1 MTRALR
7 FVKQI
12 TKKYPSLI
20 CIVLALTTLTVDFVT
35 GREIRFPLVYLLPIG
50 LAAWMD
56 KKILAYSLSVL
67 LPPVRVVFEVL
78 WQVPELLPV
87 ESLNAAIEMLALAL
101 YVYFLGRQGT
111 RTRQMEKTI
120 TTKDVEMQHLRAFT
134 RMVGTT
140 LQGRGIS
147 PGLADGVAMVY
158 LPEHELAFGE
168 QNISQDDV
176 ESEVNRF
183 NRALAASIRELDNI
197 GKQFDRQL
205 ADEEIALILVHLAML
220 RDSSFA
226 EKCRRRVCEDLVRAE
241 HAVAAEVGD
250 IEVQL
255 LELEQEFMR
264 ERSADV
270 RDIGRRVLRNLII
283 TSEEASNRLASLPP
297 GTIIVAEELLLSDTL
312 QMDPINVAA
321 FVTEKTG
328 PASHVAILARARQIP
343 AVCDIKEARSL
354 LTSGARLLVDAEAGT
369 VTVAPTMVQAEHFA
383 SRKVQS
389 TLFATIVSRE
399 PIQHCITKD
408 DVAIGL
414 HANIGRPDEA
424 AIVLENRLDGV
435 GLFRSEFLF
444 LHVDRPPDLKTQ
456 TAAYSEVATMLD
468 PRPVV
473 IRTMDLGGD
482 KIPLFGHTGNDIAF
496 RMGLRGLAYS
506 LSEKTMFKTQ
516 ILAILRAAQRGN
528 VRIMFPMVMGVADL
542 REAHHLVEEVF
553 QSEQLSKRPPIG
565 AMIETPAAVFD
576 IHGILEIV
584 DFLSIGTNDL
594 SHFILAMGRGSQGHP
609 GALSFLH
616 PSVLRATE
624 QIVRAAMEKGVTI
637 SVCGEAAG
645 DPAAA
650 CLLVGMGIR
659 ELSMSPFRVA
669 HVRHAI
675 RQLTLDQ
682 ARIVTKDAL
691 GATTPEE
698 VQEILASVLHENSL
712 FSSKEPTCVSFHIN
726 ESRPPTHAGSRS
738 ACVR

>member
-1 MTRALR
+1 MTSALR

-12 TKKYPSLI
+12 TKRYPSLI
-20 CIVLALTTLTVDFVT
+20 CIGLALTTLAVDFAT

-87 ESLNAAIEMLALAL
+87 ESLNATIEMLALAL

-120 TTKDVEMQHLRAFT
+120 TTKNVEMQHLRAFT

-158 LPEHELAFGE
+158 LPEHELAVGE

-183 NRALAASIRELDNI
+183 DRALAASISELDNI
-197 GKQFDRQL
+197 RKQFDLQL
-205 ADEEIALILVHLAML
+205 SDEEIALVEVHLAML
-220 RDSSFA
+220 RAPSFS
-226 EKCRRRVCEDLVRAE
+226 EKCRRRVFEDLVRAE
-241 HAVAAEVGD
+241 QAVAAEVRD
-250 IEVQL
+250 IEVRIL
-255 LELEQEFMR
+255 GLEQEFMR

-270 RDIGRRVLRNLII
+270 RDIGRRILRNLKIPGEGI
-283 TSEEASNRLASLPP
+283 PNRLASLPP
-297 GTIIVAEELLLSDTL
+297 GTIIVTEELLLSDTL
-312 QMDPINVAA
+312 QMDHVNVAA
-321 FVTEKTG
+321 VITEKTG
-328 PASHVAILARARQIP
+328 PASHVAILARARHIP
-343 AVCDIKEARSL
+343 AVCDIKEATSL
-354 LTSGARLLVDAEAGT
+354 LASGDRLLVDAEAGT
-369 VTVAPTMVQAEHFA
+369 VTVAPTLVQAAHFA
-383 SRKVQS
+383 SRKAQS
-389 TLFATIVSRE
+389 TLFATTASQE
-399 PIQHCITKD
+399 PLQRCITKD
-408 DVAIGL
+408 GVAIGL

-444 LHVDRPPDLKTQ
+444 LHVDRPPDLETQ
-456 TAAYSEVATMLD
+456 TAAYSEVATMLN

-482 KIPLFGHTGNDIAF
+482 KIPLFGHTGNDMAF

-542 REAHHLVEEVF
+542 REARHLVEEVF
-553 QSEQLSKRPPIG
+553 QNEQFSKRPPIG
-565 AMIETPAAVFD
+565 AMIETAAAVFN

-584 DFLSIGTNDL
+584 DFVSIGTNDL
-594 SHFILAMGRGSQGHP
+594 SHSILAIGRGSQVHP

-616 PSVLRATE
+616 PPVLRATE
-624 QIVRAAMEKGVTI
+624 QIVRAAVDKGVTI

-650 CLLVGMGIR
+650 YLLVGMGIR

-682 ARIVTKDAL
+682 TKIVAKDAL
-691 GATTPEE
+691 SATTLEE
-698 VQEILASVLHENSL
+698 VQEILASVLRENSL
-712 FSSKEPTCVSFHIN
+712 FSSEESTCVSFHIN
-726 ESRPPTHAGSRS
+726 ESRKPTHVGSRNV
-738 ACVR
+738 CVR